1 MGRCKANEPM
11 HEVLTDLHYGLLD
24 AESERVAR
32 LHMNSCEA
40 CAGAYAELVLLT
52 GALRVEEAFPEEDT
66 VNWDQFTRA
75 TVRRA
80 MQSEPP
86 LVSIWADRLRR
97 LVPAPVPSWAAA
109 AAGLVLLVG
118 AGLVAGRFMGTG
130 VTPVVPVGGSDIDN
144 GEMASVFV
152 PEANIDN
159 LTVSLARANTAEY
172 LRQTR
177 AVLVSMLD
185 VNIDCDKGK
194 VDVSAERIKATELLR
209 RQRLIATELH
219 RMPLARAQGVCDDLE
234 KLLIEVA
241 SLTDCTRSDEI
252 QSLRDLVEK
261 RQILMRMEL
270 LGQELAREE
279 GPRA

>member
-1 MGRCKANEPM
+1 MERCKSTQPM

-24 AESERVAR
+24 PDAERAAR
-32 LHMNSCEA
+32 LHIGQCEA
-40 CAGAYAELVLLT
+40 CALDHANLARLT
-52 GALRVEEAFPEEDT
+52 GALKVEEAFPEEDS
-66 VNWDQFTRA
+66 VDWDRFA
-75 TVRRA
+75 HVTVRRA
-80 MQSEPP
+80 MQPAPS
-86 LVSIWADRLRR
+86 VVATLRR
-97 LVPAPVPSWAAA
+97 RLSWLVPSPMPAWAAA
-109 AAGLVLLVG
+109 AAGVVLLIG
-118 AGLVAGRFMGTG
+118 AGLVAGRLMTG
-130 VTPVVPVGGSDIDN
+130 GGAPLAPGPAAPDN
-144 GEMASVFV
+144 GEMATVFV

-159 LTVSLARANTAEY
+159 ITVSLARANTAEY
-172 LRQTR
+172 LKQTR

-194 VDVSAERIKATELLR
+194 IDVSAERAKATELLR
-209 RQRLIATELH
+209 RQRLIAAELH

-270 LGQELAREE
+270 LGQELTRVEGAR
-279 GPRA
+279 A